1 MSIIRNI
8 FTTMVGYEA
17 RKHTQGHGLRNFGL
31 GMIAAR
37 IATRSVPGALLVGG
51 VLIAKKIYDDSKEAK
66 ALPASE
72 AVIEIEGRPVPAD
85 SDPAKKPP
93 ALRLPR

>member
-1 MSIIRNI
+1 MSLVRNL
-8 FTTMVGYEA
+8 FTTFVGYEA
-17 RKHTQGHGLRNFGL
+17 RRHTSGHGLRNFGL

-51 VLIAKKIYDDSKEAK
+51 ALIAKKLYDDAKEAE

-72 AVIEIEGRPVPAD
+72 AVIDIEGHPVTPES
-85 SDPAKKPP
+85 SDRLAK
-93 ALRLPR
+93 RQ